1 MATSQSTPAQR
12 AQPSGKAIVAQALDI
27 LTKRLRKPGNA
38 ISSPVCAKDYLRLQL
53 LTEDREVFAV
63 LFLDNRHRMI
73 AFEKLF
79 YGSIDSATVHT
90 REIARY
96 ALRHNAATVILAHN
110 HPSGDPSPSNADI
123 HLTRRIRD
131 ALNLVEVRT
140 LDHII
145 IGRDGCCAFSERGLI
160 NADEDDNRKPAIG
173 EPKAEKKTVALA
185 TKIVRYSEKI
195 NALSQVENPNRRQ
208 KAALTMARTYLAR
221 TVREIRSNQSAA
233 PSGDRRS

>member
-1 MATSQSTPAQR
+1 MAASQSTPAQR

-27 LTKRLRKPGNA
+27 LTKRLRKPGHA
-38 ISSPVCAKDYLRLQL
+38 ISSPICAKDYLRLQL

-79 YGSIDSATVHT
+79 YGSIDNATVHT

-110 HPSGDPSPSNADI
+110 HPSGDPTPSNADI

-145 IGRDGCCAFSERGLI
+145 VAREGCCAFSECGLMS
-160 NADEDDNRKPAIG
+160 ADEDDSRKPAIG
-173 EPKAEKKTVALA
+173 EPEAEKKTVALA

-221 TVREIRSNQSAA
+221 TVQEIRSNQ
-233 PSGDRRS
+233 